1 MQFMFLSLI
10 FHSIFFL
17 FINVNYEKKIS
28 RPSSSVKV
36 EYLEIKSNEAKKNK
50 KKILENVVAKNSEK
64 IKKTKK
70 KDNETIKIDDKKRTL
85 RKEEPKNKKKV
96 EKTYD
101 KKKILEKVEKE
112 EKKYFDD
119 LLKDLAKEDLKIDE
133 KEISLNKI
141 NKTINNLANSK
152 INQKKPEKAVSGE
165 LRIIE
170 TILLEQINA
179 NWTRPPGIKAS
190 DAILIK
196 IIISLDI
203 QGKVIN
209 LEVGNNTLKKL
220 KNNKT
225 MRPYLDSAIR
235 AVKKS
240 SPFEGLK
247 KDRYNIWRKV
257 IINFKPRET
266 R

>member
-85 RKEEPKNKKKV
+85 RKEEPKNKK
-96 EKTYD
+96 
-101 KKKILEKVEKE
+101 KVEKE

-209 LEVGNNTLKKL
+209 LKVGKNTLKKL

>member
-17 FINVNYEKKIS
+17 FINFNYEKKIS

-96 EKTYD
+96 EK
-101 KKKILEKVEKE
+101 E

-141 NKTINNLANSK
+141 NKTINNLANSQSD
-152 INQKKPEKAVSGE
+152 QKTPAKTVSGE

-179 NWTRPPGIKAS
+179 NWTRPPGIKES

-209 LEVGNNTLKKL
+209 LKVGKNTLKKL

>member
-17 FINVNYEKKIS
+17 FINFNYEKKIS

-50 KKILENVVAKNSEK
+50 KKILENVVPKNSEK

-85 RKEEPKNKKKV
+85 RKEEPKNKK
-96 EKTYD
+96 
-101 KKKILEKVEKE
+101 KVEKE

-209 LEVGNNTLKKL
+209 LKVGKNTLKKL